1 MADFTPPAT
10 LPGIPGYLA
19 TMRLVNG
26 TPGGSRFKPAWQKL
40 ELFSVAEAEGF
51 LGDKLAKAVKIKDP
65 DEAVDMLLEIT
76 LGFAIT
82 SVFADREN
90 TQYIEEMAARGRA
103 RAETKEIE
111 RGIEQEATS
120 PTSIDW

>member
-1 MADFTPPAT
+1 MADFTPPST

-26 TPGGSRFKPAWQKL
+26 APGASMFKPAWQKL
-40 ELFSVAEAEGF
+40 ELFTVAEAEGF
-51 LGDKLAKAVKIKDP
+51 LGEKLAKAVKIKDS
-65 DEAVDMLLEIT
+65 DEAVDMLTEIA

-82 SVFADREN
+82 AVFADREN
-90 TQYIEEMAARGRA
+90 TQYIEEMASRGQART
-103 RAETKEIE
+103 ETAAIE
-111 RGIEQEATS
+111 RDIEDEAIH